1 MNPSSSS
8 NSLMT
13 VTWIVVAFVLLV
25 LGGLII
31 AEATPL
37 VLPPQASAEAAQVDE
52 LIKILLA
59 LGGAIW
65 LLVQGAV
72 VYSVIRFRAR
82 PGDQSD
88 GPSIHGNSTLE
99 FVWTLIPAI
108 TVIILSIISFQV
120 WVNITSARDNEQL
133 VQTRGARFLWSFS
146 YDIPGEQQSV
156 NSPVLHTW
164 VGQPV
169 VLSLQTADVNHSFWV
184 PSMRIKQDLLAGRRA
199 EARFTPVLAGEFPVV
214 CAELCGSGHGDMRST
229 IMVHEDEESYLA
241 WFDEESYRILN
252 PPDDPALGGEL
263 LMTSGGIAGLYAC
276 AGCHTLEPLGWDA
289 IVAPNL
295 AGLADRAGARV
306 PGMETERY
314 LLRSLYY
321 PGEFLVPGYANLM
334 PQHQYQNVEEP
345 NYMPL
350 DEGLAIVA
358 YLCTLTASGDSACD
372 VDVLPDMMEEM
383 EQG

>member
-1 MNPSSSS
+1 M
-8 NSLMT
+8 
-13 VTWIVVAFVLLV
+13 
-25 LGGLII
+25 
-31 AEATPL
+31 
-37 VLPPQASAEAAQVDE
+37 LPPQASAEAAQVDE

-199 EARFTPVLAGEFPVV
+199 EARFTPVLAGGIPGGLRGTLWQRPRRH
-214 CAELCGSGHGDMRST
+214 ALHHHGARG
-229 IMVHEDEESYLA
+229 
-241 WFDEESYRILN
+241 R
-252 PPDDPALGGEL
+252 GEL
-263 LMTSGGIAGLYAC
+263 
-276 AGCHTLEPLGWDA
+276 P
-289 IVAPNL
+289 
-295 AGLADRAGARV
+295 R
-306 PGMETERY
+306 
-314 LLRSLYY
+314 
-321 PGEFLVPGYANLM
+321 LVR
-334 PQHQYQNVEEP
+334 
-345 NYMPL
+345 
-350 DEGLAIVA
+350 
-358 YLCTLTASGDSACD
+358 
-372 VDVLPDMMEEM
+372 
-383 EQG
+383 

>member
-25 LGGLII
+25 VGGLII
-31 AEATPL
+31 ARQRRWCCRPRPRPRRPRSTNLSRSCWPWAAPSGCWCRRGRL
-37 VLPPQASAEAAQVDE
+37 LRDSLP
-52 LIKILLA
+52 
-59 LGGAIW
+59 
-65 LLVQGAV
+65 
-72 VYSVIRFRAR
+72 R
-82 PGDQSD
+82 PPGRQQRR
-88 GPSIHGNSTLE
+88 PSIHGNSTLE
-99 FVWTLIPAI
+99 FIWTLIPAI

-229 IMVHEDEESYLA
+229 T
-241 WFDEESYRILN
+241 WCTR
-252 PPDDPALGGEL
+252 
-263 LMTSGGIAGLYAC
+263 TR
-276 AGCHTLEPLGWDA
+276 
-289 IVAPNL
+289 
-295 AGLADRAGARV
+295 RASS
-306 PGMETERY
+306 PGSMK
-314 LLRSLYY
+314 S
-321 PGEFLVPGYANLM
+321 P
-334 PQHQYQNVEEP
+334 
-345 NYMPL
+345 
-350 DEGLAIVA
+350 
-358 YLCTLTASGDSACD
+358 TASSTRRTIRPRAVSC
-372 VDVLPDMMEEM
+372 
-383 EQG
+383 

>member
-25 LGGLII
+25 VGGLII

-82 PGDQSD
+82 PGDNSD

-99 FVWTLIPAI
+99 FIWTLIPAI

-146 YDIPGEQQSV
+146 YDIPASSSQSIRPCCTPG
-156 NSPVLHTW
+156 SA
-164 VGQPV
+164 
-169 VLSLQTADVNHSFWV
+169 SL
-184 PSMRIKQDLLAGRRA
+184 
-199 EARFTPVLAGEFPVV
+199 
-214 CAELCGSGHGDMRST
+214 LC
-229 IMVHEDEESYLA
+229 
-241 WFDEESYRILN
+241 
-252 PPDDPALGGEL
+252 
-263 LMTSGGIAGLYAC
+263 
-276 AGCHTLEPLGWDA
+276 
-289 IVAPNL
+289 
-295 AGLADRAGARV
+295 
-306 PGMETERY
+306 
-314 LLRSLYY
+314 
-321 PGEFLVPGYANLM
+321 
-334 PQHQYQNVEEP
+334 
-345 NYMPL
+345 
-350 DEGLAIVA
+350 
-358 YLCTLTASGDSACD
+358 
-372 VDVLPDMMEEM
+372 
-383 EQG
+383 